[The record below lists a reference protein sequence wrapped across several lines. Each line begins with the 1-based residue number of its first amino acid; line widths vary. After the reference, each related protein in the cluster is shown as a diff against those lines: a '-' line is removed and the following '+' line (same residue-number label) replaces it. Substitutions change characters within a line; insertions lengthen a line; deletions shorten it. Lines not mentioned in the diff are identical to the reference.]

1 MIFYLFSVSQQEM
14 TNEYRTMRIKL
25 NDLAVELQK
34 NFTDVEL
41 EENDRFPGIMKD
53 FLVKSLHKFEEL
65 QDKYTSMEVA
75 YKDVVTYYGEDP
87 INTKPD
93 EFFGVFKTFITSFEV
108 CILFHSLFK
117 PLHITEFKL
126 CFTEIKK

>member
-93 EFFGVFKTFITSFEV
+93 EFFGVFK
-108 CILFHSLFK
+108 
-117 PLHITEFKL
+117 
-126 CFTEIKK
+126 